1 MTDYLNFELEIKAAG
16 EQAYSISVHS
26 PGGEV
31 DNDPPF
37 VLPFEDFKLSQ
48 YAAQDLGQRLF
59 GALLADKDV
68 RTCYELSRQQA
79 AHQELGL
86 RIQLRTSDPILM
98 ALPWEYLY
106 DPNEGEFLSL
116 MSNISLVHY
125 IQQKRP
131 ILPLEV
137 HLPLRVLC
145 MAPSPKEFAQLDVS
159 KERQLIDNA
168 ISELKKKGDLE
179 VHWLEGRQSWRNLN
193 RVLTADGPWHIFHF
207 IGHGGFDIAGDQGLL
222 AFEDENSGNAK
233 LISATDLSRILTPK
247 NSPLRLVLLNAC
259 DSAHSGQEPFSSIAA
274 MLARRGLPAVIAMQH
289 PITDP
294 AAIEFSRSFYGSIV
308 VNPCID
314 TAVYEARKAIAIELN
329 PTLEW
334 GVPVIYLRSQDG
346 RLFDIH
352 HKESENPTG
361 ISVGDI
367 SNISGSVISI
377 GSGNLSSRTLP
388 RHNPSSQSPFKS
400 TDHSH
405 SDPLLKPFEDQ

>member
-37 VLPFEDFKLSQ
+37 ILPFDDFKLSQ
-48 YAAQDLGQRLF
+48 HTVQDVGQKLF
-59 GALLADKDV
+59 CALLADKDV
-68 RTCYELSRQQA
+68 RTCFELSRQQA

-86 RIQLRTSDPILM
+86 RIQLRMSDPILM

-106 DPNEGEFLSL
+106 DPNEGEFLCL

-131 ILPLEV
+131 VLPLEV

-145 MAPSPKEFAQLDVS
+145 MAPSPKEYAQLDVS
-159 KERQLIDNA
+159 KERQRIDNA
-168 ISELKKKGDLE
+168 LSELKKKGDLE
-179 VHWLEGRQSWRNLN
+179 VHWLEGCQSWRNLN
-193 RVLTADGPWHIFHF
+193 KVLIADGPWHIFHF

-222 AFEDENSGNAK
+222 AFEDEDSGNAK
-233 LISATDLSRILTPK
+233 LISATDLARVITQK
-247 NSPLRLVLLNAC
+247 NSSLRLVLLNAC
-259 DSAHSGQEPFSSIAA
+259 NSAHSGQESFSSIAA

-289 PITDP
+289 PITDR
-294 AAIEFSRSFYGSIV
+294 AAIEFSRSFYEMMV

-314 TAVYEARKAIAIELN
+314 AAVAEARKAIAIELN

-334 GVPVIYLRSQDG
+334 GVPVLYLRSQDG
-346 RLFDIH
+346 RLFDLQ
-352 HKESENPTG
+352 HKESEKPTG
-361 ISVGDI
+361 ISIGNI
-367 SNISGSVISI
+367 SNISGSVINI
-377 GSGNLSSRTLP
+377 GSGDVRSQTPSRNSL
-388 RHNPSSQSPFKS
+388 SSQSPFKP

-405 SDPLLKPFEDQ
+405 NDPLLKPFEDQ